1 MANISSAF
9 GTCYLQAKSKQD
21 ILDFIK
27 LHKESERD
35 RHYETNLYPPKDLEN
50 AIQDLE
56 DFYEISMDINGAGRW
71 TFNYNMEN
79 FFNFV
84 FNKEFEEK
92 EFTELQE
99 KLKETEFTAY
109 FEIIDYEGGQDFLSK
124 GEYITTWKDGKSHF
138 NICSESTVDYT
149 AENCRLF
156 ELHDDPYDSEYAL
169 KHFDTFMK
177 NVKEEY
183 KTTKDTKFKNN
194 LKYMLDNPEH
204 TKKQLDDINMGVY
217 YDFDEFI
224 YEFISEYER
233 I

>member
-1 MANISSAF
+1 MANISTAY

-50 AIQDLE
+50 KIQNIE
-56 DFYEISMDINGAGRW
+56 DFYEISMGINGAGRW

-99 KLKETEFTAY
+99 KLKEKEFTAH
-109 FEIIDYEGGQDFLSK
+109 FEIIDYEGGQGFLSE
-124 GEYITTWKDGKSHF
+124 GEYITTWKDRKSHF
-138 NICSESTVDYT
+138 NISSESTVDYT

-156 ELHDDPYDSEYAL
+156 ELHDDPYDSEYAI

-183 KTTKDTKFKNN
+183 KTTKDIKFKND

-224 YEFISEYER
+224 YEFITEYER